1 MGNNFKQW
9 NLDQTRVES
18 KIKKNEIRA
27 RYSIEKHAITLEYQ
41 EKMRRLDE
49 EMEKELDK
57 VSMELAKF
65 EDDYR
70 QWRHEQFAA
79 QSKEGGEQ

>member
-1 MGNNFKQW
+1 MENNFKQW
-9 NLDQTRVES
+9 NLDPTCVEN
-18 KIKKNEIRA
+18 KIKKNEIRT
-27 RYSIEKHAITLEYQ
+27 RYSKEKHSITLEYQ

-57 VSMELAKF
+57 VNMEQAKF
-65 EDDYR
+65 EDDFR
-70 QWRHEQFAA
+70 QWRHEQLAA